1 MNLQDV
7 QIFNQENKEKKIE
20 FILNK
25 ESLLELLSNLQIK
38 EGILKNKEIM
48 YNMLN
53 CDRDDQENEHDI

>member
-7 QIFNQENKEKKIE
+7 QIFNQGNEEKKIE

-25 ESLLELLSNLQIK
+25 ESLLELLNNLQIK